1 MSEAVEAF
9 NDAKWSNWE
18 SQTMP
23 YLSPEGVLEEVER
36 PNKDEIQVVKDI
48 CNYIYDTYGRF
59 PAFSDPMFLRFM
71 VQAHH
76 LDLDF
81 YDEYYPPGAY
91 TENHKNHFKLWHP
104 EIPDPFEGK

>member
-1 MSEAVEAF
+1 MTTLNYVIDCLYQKGNYFIICLDWKE
-9 NDAKWSNWE
+9 
-18 SQTMP
+18 
-23 YLSPEGVLEEVER
+23 
-36 PNKDEIQVVKDI
+36 EIQVVKDI
-48 CNYIYDTYGRF
+48 CNYIYETYGRF

-81 YDEYYPPGAY
+81 YDKYYPPGAY

-104 EIPDPFEGK
+104 DIPDPFEGK